1 MKRLILSLLLG
12 TLLLGCGSSDNE
24 NVDSAS
30 ADQMEEPPAMPETA
44 VPEPPPPPI
53 AAVESGAAW
62 LERVRTLSPEEAF
75 ETIVRDIRYA
85 PYPGIFRGPEGTAR
99 TGSSNALDQAMLLAE
114 GVGGQVAAYRFA
126 QGRLDDEPLATL
138 LASMHRAD
146 APRPSFSPDEY
157 DLYDPTQDATL
168 ADIARD
174 HVWLEVKQADSLDW
188 VPLDPSYPGAGWGEA
203 FAEAQRTF
211 ETPPDAM
218 MQTLTI
224 EFMQETEDGR
234 TERLGQLRGAVAEMA
249 QEPIALVV
257 RGIPQREQQQVADAE
272 PSGGP
277 LGGLGGLGR
286 SLGDGLRVG
295 EQQDEEP
302 EETETDEPPEPGPL
316 VGTEYRREVW
326 HGETPEVLAATM
338 VRDDDPAS
346 HIKREWIEF
355 DLRVPGQPA
364 RTLERTLYDARS
376 AAAGSPPGYR
386 RYTITLLPGPV
397 SEASYAAQRQDAL
410 SQLEAWNVL
419 LEDFRQ
425 MPETNET
432 ALESIR
438 LEATAGGPVGHLIN
452 LAFAAASDALTE
464 DLATANGIT
473 VIHALP
479 RILISSVET
488 RREADGNVQSD
499 VSLDLRL
506 DAVQAVP
513 YTGMPVLAAEMF
525 QRARGM
531 QESALEGR
539 VLARFVEDPEQIVT
553 TAALM
558 HEAQEQGQ
566 NLVLVSPDN
575 RAALDEVTGLPE
587 SEAERINRALDAGDE
602 IIVPETAVAI
612 AGAKR
617 WGWWQV
623 DAETGAFTGVLEGG
637 QHQAMASY
645 TITLERVGLNDDMGF
660 ALGLIAGSNATLM
673 LLAAKM
679 LEHGQITEA
688 VKQEVAAL
696 IEYITCAICP
706 SFEVKVSLGVDASI
720 GNDCYKA
727 GIGTGL
733 EAGVGG
739 SLAFCEKYKKGISCA
754 ASLILN
760 GLEVKAEGGVSGGFD
775 SSITPLDCK
784 R

>member
-1 MKRLILSLLLG
+1 MKRLILSALVG
-12 TLLLGCGSSDNE
+12 ILLLGCSSSDNE
-24 NVDSAS
+24 N
-30 ADQMEEPPAMPETA
+30 ADTA
-44 VPEPPPPPI
+44 
-53 AAVESGAAW
+53 
-62 LERVRTLSPEEAF
+62 
-75 ETIVRDIRYA
+75 
-85 PYPGIFRGPEGTAR
+85 
-99 TGSSNALDQAMLLAE
+99 
-114 GVGGQVAAYRFA
+114 
-126 QGRLDDEPLATL
+126 
-138 LASMHRAD
+138 
-146 APRPSFSPDEY
+146 
-157 DLYDPTQDATL
+157 
-168 ADIARD
+168 
-174 HVWLEVKQADSLDW
+174 
-188 VPLDPSYPGAGWGEA
+188 
-203 FAEAQRTF
+203 
-211 ETPPDAM
+211 
-218 MQTLTI
+218 
-224 EFMQETEDGR
+224 
-234 TERLGQLRGAVAEMA
+234 
-249 QEPIALVV
+249 
-257 RGIPQREQQQVADAE
+257 
-272 PSGGP
+272 
-277 LGGLGGLGR
+277 
-286 SLGDGLRVG
+286 G

-326 HGETPEVLAATM
+326 HGETPEALTATM
-338 VRDDDPAS
+338 VRDADPAS
-346 HIKREWIEF
+346 RIKREWIEF

-364 RTLERTLYDARS
+364 RKLERTLYDARS
-376 AAAGSPPGYR
+376 APAGGLPGYR

-397 SEASYAAQRQDAL
+397 SETSYAAERQEAL

-464 DLATANGIT
+464 DIAAANGIT
-473 VIHALP
+473 VVHALP

-488 RREADGNVQSD
+488 RQETDGTVASD

-513 YTGMPVLAAEMF
+513 YTGMPALAAEVF

-539 VLARFVEDPEQIVT
+539 VLARFVEDPQQIVT

-558 HEAQEQGQ
+558 EQAQEQGQ
-566 NLVLVSPDN
+566 TLVLVSPDN
-575 RAALDEVTGLPE
+575 RAALNEVTGLPE
-587 SEAERINRALDAGDE
+587 PEAERINRALDAGDE
-602 IIVPETAVAI
+602 IIVPEAAVAI
-612 AGAKR
+612 AGAER

-637 QHQAMASY
+637 QHQAVASY
-645 TITLERVGLNDDMGF
+645 TVTLERVGLNDDMGF

-679 LEHGQITEA
+679 LEHGGQITEA

-696 IEYITCAICP
+696 VEYITCAICP

-727 GIGTGL
+727 GIGTGVDV
-733 EAGVGG
+733 GVGG
-739 SLAFCEKYKKGISCA
+739 SIAFCEKYKKGIACA

-784 R
+784 K